1 MKFIH
6 DYWDLIMNS
15 SRNPLSNIQDLNARH
30 MILQVLAW
38 LWCICFSLWFGSM
51 WIFGFTAI
59 VHIFLIFA
67 IVITVATFE
76 TAKRNPLYFDKWYS
90 KRGLGRGNGGEH
102 E

>member
-1 MKFIH
+1 
-6 DYWDLIMNS
+6 
-15 SRNPLSNIQDLNARH
+15 
-30 MILQVLAW
+30 
-38 LWCICFSLWFGSM
+38 M